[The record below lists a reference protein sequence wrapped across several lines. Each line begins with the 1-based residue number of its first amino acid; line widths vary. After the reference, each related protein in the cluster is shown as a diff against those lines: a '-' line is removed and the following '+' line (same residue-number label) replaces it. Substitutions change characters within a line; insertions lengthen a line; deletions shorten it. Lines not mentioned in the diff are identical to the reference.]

1 MRKKAVR
8 QKKRMEKMRISDLK
22 GKKIAVWGL
31 GTEGVQAVRYL
42 TAKEITDKIVLF
54 NDTEAEKPECC
65 RPFELIC
72 GEKIAASLD
81 RAEVIIHSPG
91 VSIYREELAEARRR
105 GIVVTS
111 VTDLCLNE
119 FLSRPG
125 CRVIGV
131 SGSKGKSTSVSV
143 LAYILRE
150 TGHKA
155 ALGGNI
161 GRPMIELL
169 DDDYEFVVEEF
180 SSYQASDLTV
190 SPQIAMFTNLY
201 YVHTDWHRGH
211 ENYCRDKIHL
221 IANQK
226 PGDVY
231 FANRRNPQL
240 VEYTRPYAGNCRW

>member
-1 MRKKAVR
+1 M
-8 QKKRMEKMRISDLK
+8 L
-22 GKKIAVWGL
+22 
-31 GTEGVQAVRYL
+31 
-42 TAKEITDKIVLF
+42 
-54 NDTEAEKPECC
+54 

-81 RAEVIIHSPG
+81 RAEVIIRSPG

-240 VEYTRPYAGNCRW
+240 VEYTRPYAGNCRWYNEAEVFHAEDGVLYRGKENWRISGN

>member
-1 MRKKAVR
+1 
-8 QKKRMEKMRISDLK
+8 MRISDLK

-72 GEKIAASLD
+72 GEKIGRFSRPGGSD
-81 RAEVIIHSPG
+81 HSFARSEHLPG
-91 VSIYREELAEARRR
+91 RTGGSQTAR
-105 GIVVTS
+105 IVVTS

-155 ALGGNI
+155 ALGGQY
-161 GRPMIELL
+161 RPA
-169 DDDYEFVVEEF
+169 DD
-180 SSYQASDLTV
+180 
-190 SPQIAMFTNLY
+190 
-201 YVHTDWHRGH
+201 
-211 ENYCRDKIHL
+211 
-221 IANQK
+221 
-226 PGDVY
+226 
-231 FANRRNPQL
+231 
-240 VEYTRPYAGNCRW
+240 

>member
-81 RAEVIIHSPG
+81 RAEVIIRSPG

-119 FLSRPG
+119 FCPG
-125 CRVIGV
+125 R
-131 SGSKGKSTSVSV
+131 
-143 LAYILRE
+143 L
-150 TGHKA
+150 
-155 ALGGNI
+155 
-161 GRPMIELL
+161 
-169 DDDYEFVVEEF
+169 
-180 SSYQASDLTV
+180 
-190 SPQIAMFTNLY
+190 
-201 YVHTDWHRGH
+201 
-211 ENYCRDKIHL
+211 
-221 IANQK
+221 
-226 PGDVY
+226 PG
-231 FANRRNPQL
+231 NRRQRVQGQKHQRERAGLYLARNRTQGCPGRQ
-240 VEYTRPYAGNCRW
+240 YRPADD